1 MSDTDISQESIQEFR
16 EKMVEKF
23 LILMDGDYKLS
34 KNLEIG
40 CYNATINYANNKGFL
55 KKWDNPLF
63 RQIYIQKCISLFTNL
78 ESNSYVKNENL
89 NELVKSGKIKAYDV
103 GNMTP
108 NQMFPESWASIIEEK
123 VRKDRIAFEI
133 RTEHT
138 VQGVY
143 KCGRCKNDRITYYQV
158 QTRSADE
165 PTTLFCT
172 CTKCGNKWKM

>member
-1 MSDTDISQESIQEFR
+1 MSDCDLNNESISDFR
-16 EKMVEKF
+16 EKMVDKF
-23 LILMDGDYKLS
+23 LILMDSDYKEA
-34 KNLEIG
+34 KNIEIS
-40 CYNATINYANNKGFL
+40 CYNDTINYANEKGFL
-55 KKWDNPLF
+55 KKWDNPIF
-63 RQIYIQKCISLFTNL
+63 RQMYIQKCISVFTNL
-78 ESNSYVKNENL
+78 DSNSYVKNENL
-89 NELVKSGKIKAYDV
+89 NGLVKSGQIKAYNL
-103 GNMTP
+103 GSLTP
-108 NQMFPESWASIIEEK
+108 NQMFPESWANIIDEK

>member
-1 MSDTDISQESIQEFR
+1 MAENDNNFDCVEDFR
-16 EKMVEKF
+16 ERMVDKF
-23 LILMDGDYKLS
+23 LIVMDGDYKDA
-34 KNLEIG
+34 KNIEIS
-40 CYNATINYANNKGFL
+40 CYNDTIRFANEKGFL
-55 KKWDNPLF
+55 KKWDNPIF
-63 RQIYIQKCISLFTNL
+63 KQMYTQKCISVFTNL
-78 ESNSYVKNENL
+78 DNNSYVKNEYL
-89 NELVKSGKIKAYDV
+89 NQLVKSGEIKAYQV
-103 GNMTP
+103 GGLTP
-108 NQMFPESWASIIEEK
+108 NQMFPESWKSIIDEK
-123 VRKDRIAFEI
+123 VKKDRVAFEI